1 MSKLLLLLLCFQ
13 SGDLLDAVNSERGGR
28 HWIDQK
34 PAPPKS
40 PSEQQKTF
48 RLESGSRIELVAA
61 EPLVFDPVWID
72 FDHHGRMFV
81 AEYTDYPIGPVDENG
96 EPIPDARPLSRI
108 VLLTDEDNDGT
119 MDRRTVFADGLDFCH
134 SFLPLQ
140 DGILAAAQTEL
151 IFLKDTDGDHIADVR
166 EVWFDGFTP
175 AHPQMQIGCPRWG
188 MDNRIYL
195 TYAPGNVRCRRPG
208 FESQEPVRLPRQDM
222 YFDPQTMEFGPVS
235 GLGQFGQ
242 AIDNYGHR
250 FFCTNRN
257 PVMMEVIPQGAVDQ
271 YSWVPGGRKHADVGP
286 SGGDTKVFPLVDM
299 KSNWLSHAGT
309 HTSACGVTAY
319 RGHLWDSDFQRS
331 VFACEP
337 VGHLVTRSILQAQD
351 TSPVLTTRPAEPDRD
366 FLAATDTWFR
376 PGSLRTGPDGA
387 LYLADM
393 YRMWVEHP
401 KFLPPEIAARIDWR
415 AGEDRGRIWRI
426 VPKDY
431 AVAPAV
437 QSSTGNDQ
445 TAADRLLAQLQ
456 NPNGWQRDSARQR
469 IVERQ
474 IDVAAQI
481 IEQLR
486 TTTDEL
492 VRLSLLSTL
501 DGLKSFD
508 LQQQIRELDP
518 ATQQAIRT
526 NSLYAQ
532 SLNLPTLFQPADHA
546 VKLGTNDDS
555 AALPADSLYFLLLHR
570 GPESSIEHVA
580 TAALQFGNDP
590 WFAALIPKVCRDR
603 AGQALLQ
610 ISSRLQHAQDEP
622 DAVLKPVAPS
632 LIEQLGRAAG
642 VTGEQSV
649 IRESLAALQQFH
661 DVQPDAAIAVLT
673 GLGQGLKSRRTAP
686 NDLSQ
691 LLTQMQ
697 DVTGSVH
704 LASTIL
710 RQADQAALDSTR
722 TAAERVAALEL
733 ALTSDSDAA
742 GRILPTLLQTPQ
754 PVAVADVVARHCL
767 QNNESPLIAAVLDNW
782 NRLPPATQ
790 QLAVSIMLTRPAH
803 TQRLLAA
810 MQQNVITPAV
820 IDIDQ
825 RVRLLQHRDAAIRE
839 HATKLLGGVVSA
851 NRKAV
856 ADEYSEAISLAGD
869 VEKGA
874 SVFRQTCSKC
884 HKINGVGTDVGPDI
898 SDTRNRSRD
907 ALLYDILDPNRR
919 VDPQFSAYIV
929 VTDDGRSFNGLLV
942 AENDDQI
949 TLRQPEGREQVIAR
963 AEIEELQATRKSLMP
978 EGIEKDVTVQ
988 QMADL
993 LAFLKN
999 RSPAG
1004 VTQTN

>member
-40 PSEQQKTF
+40 PSEQRKTF

-96 EPIPDARPLSRI
+96 EPIPDARPLSKI

-119 MDRRTVFADGLDFCH
+119 MDRRTVFADGLNFCH

-151 IFLKDTDGDHIADVR
+151 IFLKDTDGDHIADIR

-222 YFDPQTMEFGPVS
+222 YFDPQTMDFGPVS

-257 PVMMEVIPQGAVDQ
+257 PVMMEVIPQHAVDH

-337 VGHLVTRSILQAQD
+337 VGHLVTRSVLQAQD
-351 TSPVLTTRPAEPDRD
+351 NSPVLTTRPAEPDRD

-426 VPKDY
+426 VPENY
-431 AVAPAV
+431 AREPAV
-437 QSSTGNDQ
+437 QSPPNDGPKE
-445 TAADRLLAQLQ
+445 TDRLFAQLQ
-456 NPNGWQRDSARQR
+456 NSNGWQRDTARQR

-474 IDVAAQI
+474 IDVAPQI
-481 IEQLR
+481 IKQLR
-486 TTTDEL
+486 TTTDKL

-501 DGLKSFD
+501 NGLKSFN
-508 LQQQIRELDP
+508 LQQQVSELDP

-532 SLNLPTLFQPADHA
+532 ALNLPTLFQPAGEA
-546 VKLGTNDDS
+546 VKLGTTDDS
-555 AALPADSLYFLLLHR
+555 AGLPADSLYFLLLHR

-580 TAALQFGNDP
+580 TAALKFGDDP
-590 WFAALIPKVCRDR
+590 WFAALIPKVSSDR

-610 ISSRLQHAQDEP
+610 ISSRLQQTQAEP
-622 DAVLKPVAPS
+622 DAVLKPVVPS
-632 LIEQLGRAAG
+632 LIEQLARAAG

-649 IRESLAALQQFH
+649 IRETLAALQQFH

-691 LLTQMQ
+691 LLTEMQ
-697 DVTGSVH
+697 DVTGSVQ

-710 RQADQAALDSTR
+710 QQADQAALDSTR

-742 GRILPTLLQTPQ
+742 SRILPTLLQTPQ

-767 QNNESPLIAAVLDNW
+767 QNNDSPFVTAVLDSW

-810 MQQNVITPAV
+810 MQQNVISPAV

-825 RVRLLQHRDAAIRE
+825 RVRLLQHRDAAIRD

-856 ADEYSEAISLAGD
+856 ADEYSKAISLAGD

-942 AENDDQI
+942 AENDEQI

-1004 VTQTN
+1004 VTQAK